1 MASTTRTTDGTNLN
15 ASSVRSTYTNELRN
29 QIQTGKKI
37 RATHMNSLRDFVN
50 TIRNHRHTLREFS
63 SVGTFGNLPLSN
75 SNNRTTTIV
84 KVGNTIPGNLNVADR
99 NSGTIIEDDHH
110 RVLRDAVNG
119 MRSHK
124 HEFTDS

>member
-1 MASTTRTTDGTNLN
+1 MASTTRTTNGTNLD
-15 ASSVRSTYTNELRN
+15 ASSVRNTYTNELRN

-50 TIRNHRHTLREFS
+50 TIRNHRHTLTEFS
-63 SVGTFGNLPLSN
+63 AVGNFGNLPLSN

-84 KVGNTIPGNLNVADR
+84 KVGNNILGNLNVADR
-99 NSGTIIEDDHH
+99 NSGTLIEESHH
-110 RVLRDAVNG
+110 RILRDAVNG

>member
-15 ASSVRSTYTNELRN
+15 ASSVRSTYTDSLRN
-29 QIQTGKKI
+29 QIQPGKKI

-50 TIRNHRHTLREFS
+50 TIRNHRHTLTEFS
-63 SVGTFGNLPLSN
+63 SVGTFGNLPFSN
-75 SNNRTTTIV
+75 SNDRTTTIV
-84 KVGNTIPGNLNVADR
+84 KVGNSIPGNLNVADR
-99 NSGTIIEDDHH
+99 NSGTIIQESHH
-110 RVLRDAVNG
+110 NILRNAVNG